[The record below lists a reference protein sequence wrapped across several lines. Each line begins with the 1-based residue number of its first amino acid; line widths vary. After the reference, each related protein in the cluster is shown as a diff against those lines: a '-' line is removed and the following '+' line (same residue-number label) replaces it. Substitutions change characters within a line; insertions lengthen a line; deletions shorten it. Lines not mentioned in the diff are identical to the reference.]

1 LEVGVGY
8 VVLPGLGEG
17 DSAHFTELF
26 VVPVAE
32 LVQKAFGQAPCFT
45 AVEEDWKDATEVK
58 VALDLV

>member
-1 LEVGVGY
+1 MEVGVGY
-8 VVLPGLGEG
+8 VVLSGLGEG

-45 AVEEDWKDATEVK
+45 AVVED
-58 VALDLV
+58 

>member
-1 LEVGVGY
+1 MEVGVGY
-8 VVLPGLGEG
+8 VVLPGLEE
-17 DSAHFTELF
+17 DDPAHFTELF

-45 AVEEDWKDATEVK
+45 VVEEDWKDATEVK